1 MKTFT
6 LAFLIGTTALSGF
19 AQANEATE
27 FIDALRSRYVDRDQL
42 DQKALSE
49 ATIAGLLK
57 ALGPGAQ
64 LLTAEQATN
73 ALPVI
78 ESSRSLSEP
87 LARAEIIEPS
97 IGYVRLTDVV
107 PATEAALD
115 AELKKFADAKV
126 TGYILDL
133 RFADGTNYEAAA
145 AVASRFVT
153 GVPQLFAIKNS
164 GKAVQTFSATRP
176 AGVSNGPAA
185 APLMVLVNA
194 QTRGA
199 GETLAAAL
207 RAQERAIVI
216 GGRTAGSALAWDDV
230 KLADGRVLRLA
241 TTKITLPNS
250 LEVFPNGVTPDVPVK
265 IDAKIEREVV
275 LNAATNLTLTASL
288 QPAELRKSMREADL
302 MRAFRGES
310 LDTPTLSLGT
320 NNPAPADTNLTVT
333 TSGTNAA
340 AATASSGNGNG
351 NGNGTP
357 GVRDVV
363 LQRAVDILKG
373 IRVLLTQR

>member
-1 MKTFT
+1 
-6 LAFLIGTTALSGF
+6 
-19 AQANEATE
+19 
-27 FIDALRSRYVDRDQL
+27 
-42 DQKALSE
+42 
-49 ATIAGLLK
+49 
-57 ALGPGAQ
+57 
-64 LLTAEQATN
+64 
-73 ALPVI
+73 
-78 ESSRSLSEP
+78 
-87 LARAEIIEPS
+87 
-97 IGYVRLTDVV
+97 
-107 PATEAALD
+107 
-115 AELKKFADAKV
+115 
-126 TGYILDL
+126 
-133 RFADGTNYEAAA
+133 
-145 AVASRFVT
+145 
-153 GVPQLFAIKNS
+153 
-164 GKAVQTFSATRP
+164 
-176 AGVSNGPAA
+176 
-185 APLMVLVNA
+185 
-194 QTRGA
+194 
-199 GETLAAAL
+199 L

-230 KLADGRVLRLA
+230 KLTDGRVLRLA

-275 LNAATNLTLTASL
+275 LNAPTNLTLTASL

-357 GVRDVV
+357 VVRDVV